1 MFVISFSSGMHP
13 VYPALRI
20 FNWLMTMGEL
30 ASESIETQPDIDKTA
45 ARTLIRIMHVFLDR
59 R

>member
-1 MFVISFSSGMHP
+1 MHP

-30 ASESIETQPDIDKTA
+30 ARESIETQPVMNKTA
-45 ARTLIRIMHVFLDR
+45 ANTLTRIMYVFLDR
-59 R
+59 Q